1 MKLNTW
7 KLIIWKKQLNGV
19 ESKCKFSLTNHPRNP
34 WPFPFLLSPPKSLPR
49 LSQQSC
55 IYTNRPETE
64 QLISLLRSFQV
75 RTSKPCRLS
84 PKGSLLWTNSE
95 VISDHG
101 EMEKKNDIEILC
113 YFQLYQH
120 CRAATLVQP
129 FTQSLEGRQ
138 ASLSSSASGSY

>member
-1 MKLNTW
+1 MGWN
-7 KLIIWKKQLNGV
+7 QNV
-19 ESKCKFSLTNHPRNP
+19 NSLSPTTPAIP
-34 WPFPFLLSPPKSLPR
+34 GLFPSLLSPPKSLPR

>member
-1 MKLNTW
+1 MGWN
-7 KLIIWKKQLNGV
+7 QNV
-19 ESKCKFSLTNHPRNP
+19 NSLSPTTPAIP
-34 WPFPFLLSPPKSLPR
+34 GLFPFLLPPPKSLPR

-64 QLISLLRSFQV
+64 QLISLLHSFQV

-95 VISDHG
+95 VISDRECG
-101 EMEKKNDIEILC
+101 EMEKENVIEILC

>member
-1 MKLNTW
+1 MGWN
-7 KLIIWKKQLNGV
+7 QNV
-19 ESKCKFSLTNHPRNP
+19 NSLSPTTPAIP
-34 WPFPFLLSPPKSLPR
+34 GLFPFLLSPPKSLPR

-95 VISDHG
+95 VISDRECG
-101 EMEKKNDIEILC
+101 EMEKENVIEILC

>member
-1 MKLNTW
+1 MGWN
-7 KLIIWKKQLNGV
+7 QNV
-19 ESKCKFSLTNHPRNP
+19 NSLSPTTPAIP
-34 WPFPFLLSPPKSLPR
+34 GLFPFLLPPPKSLPR

-64 QLISLLRSFQV
+64 QLISLLRSLQV

-95 VISDHG
+95 VISDRECG
-101 EMEKKNDIEILC
+101 EMEKENVIEILC